1 MLRRAILAVLLCAT
15 LGAGEVYDRI
25 AVTVGNR
32 VITESAVIL
41 DLRVSAFLD
50 RVLVNLG
57 PEKKREAAERL
68 VDQMLILRDA
78 TESHL
83 TLPTAQNV
91 GSLLEQLKA
100 QFGSP
105 QEYEAALRQYRIQER
120 DITAQLVS
128 GLVALTFTDLRFRP
142 GIQVTEDELRAY
154 YDTVQDASTF
164 EAAREEIENLIAR
177 QRETDALDKW
187 LAEARANERIEF
199 REQVFR

>member
-1 MLRRAILAVLLCAT
+1 MLRQVIIAALLYAK
-15 LGAGEVYDRI
+15 LGAAETYDRI
-25 AVTVGNR
+25 AVTVANR
-32 VITESAVIL
+32 VITESAIAL

-50 RVLVNLG
+50 RAPVNLA

-83 TLPTAQNV
+83 SLPTAQNV
-91 GSLLEQLKA
+91 TSLIDQLKA

-105 QEYEAALRQYRIQER
+105 QEYEAALRQYRIQES
-120 DITAQLVS
+120 DIVAQLVS
-128 GLVALTFTDLRFRP
+128 GLVALTFTDLRFRQ
-142 GIQVTEDELRAY
+142 GIQVTDDELRAY
-154 YDTVQDASTF
+154 YDTIQDASTF

-187 LAEARANERIEF
+187 LMETRANTRIEF

>member
-68 VDQMLILRDA
+68 VDQMLILRDS

-154 YDTVQDASTF
+154 YDTIQDASTF

>member
-154 YDTVQDASTF
+154 YDTIQDASTF

>member
-1 MLRRAILAVLLCAT
+1 MLRRAMLAALLCASF
-15 LGAGEVYDRI
+15 GVGQIYDRI
-25 AVTVGNR
+25 AVTVGKR

-50 RVLVNLG
+50 RMPVNLT

-83 TLPTAQNV
+83 TLPTTQNV
-91 GSLLEQLKA
+91 AGILDQLKT
-100 QFGSP
+100 QYGSQ
-105 QEYEAALRQYRIQER
+105 QEYEAALRQYRIQES
-120 DITAQLVS
+120 DLTAQLVS

-142 GIQVTEDELRAY
+142 GIQVTDDELRAY
-154 YDTVQDASTF
+154 YDTIQDAATF
-164 EAAREEIENLIAR
+164 EAAREEIETLIAR

-187 LAEARANERIEF
+187 LLEVRANERVDF